1 MNGIVKV
8 LRSPLAKVL
17 ERLIAYGAVALLMSL
32 GLGEPEAQE
41 EVAAWVPALAFTLA
55 GALLLGAQLLL
66 DLWHHK
72 KDRAE
77 PPPAGF
83 ADLPVLV
90 ILAAVATLLVA
101 GCTAGPVFRLDA
113 YAELGNAVTELERGA
128 AEAQLGLTTRLD
140 QEEGQKQDALAE
152 ALKIAAAVPEGER
165 EALVDERLA
174 QFWGQWAVVQ
184 DDRAAGRER
193 FRRVEEWVGFSRLLL
208 ARLMTLERENQTVQE
223 QLAEYRQ
230 LAESA
235 ARRQLGLAD

>member
-41 EVAAWVPALAFTLA
+41 EVAAWVPGLAFTLA

-83 ADLPVLV
+83 TDLPVLAV
-90 ILAAVATLLVA
+90 LAAVALLVA

-113 YAELGNAVTELERGA
+113 YAELGNAMTELERGA

-152 ALKIAAAVPEGER
+152 ALKLVVVAPDGER
-165 EALVDERLA
+165 EALVKERLA
-174 QFWGQWAVVQ
+174 QFWGQWADVQ
-184 DDRAAGRER
+184 DDRAAGGER
-193 FRRVEEWVGFSRLLL
+193 FRRMEEWIGFSRLLL